1 MGRQLQQWRSKGGET
16 FWLSMLIDTMEQ
28 VSRPELRS
36 LPCDRLVRAALYAQ
50 LSRPELR
57 SQPCDRLVV
66 AAVYAQLS
74 RPAAPY
80 SHQGSGFGLRH

>member
-50 LSRPELR
+50 LSRPG
-57 SQPCDRLVV
+57 SAC
-66 AAVYAQLS
+66 A
-74 RPAAPY
+74 
-80 SHQGSGFGLRH
+80 QGSRFDLRH